1 MHPVLYYYDNG
12 IPPLEQFL
20 TLARPKR
27 LHHMVE
33 DFLTEWYGSLE
44 KELLFVLCKA
54 VAGGKPIEALCL
66 SRYFL

>member
-1 MHPVLYYYDNG
+1 
-12 IPPLEQFL
+12 
-20 TLARPKR
+20 
-27 LHHMVE
+27 MVE

-54 VAGGKPIEALCL
+54 LAGGKPIEALCL